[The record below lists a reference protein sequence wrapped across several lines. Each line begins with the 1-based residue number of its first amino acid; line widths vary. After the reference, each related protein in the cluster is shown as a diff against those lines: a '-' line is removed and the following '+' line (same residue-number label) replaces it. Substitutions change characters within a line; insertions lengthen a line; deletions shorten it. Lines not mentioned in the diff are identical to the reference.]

1 MIFSL
6 VKRYQVVEYFKHKKI
21 QRNEEKQSKKGR
33 WKIFN
38 YLSTPSTY
46 INLVSEEMIHIS
58 SKTCPYNA
66 RMSIYRLTSFLKLKE
81 VDEIEKSL
89 TMKRHG
95 PLVKQLVLYYSW
107 VLVEEGNSVSRTS
120 RYMMSMKFIFGVY
133 ILVSIRS
140 ILKFKSQSINKKIF
154 KNRQRKICRF

>member
-1 MIFSL
+1 M
-6 VKRYQVVEYFKHKKI
+6 KRYQGVEYFKHKKI

-33 WKIFN
+33 WKIYN

-46 INLVSEEMIHIS
+46 KNLVSEEMIHIS
-58 SKTCPYNA
+58 SKTCPDNA

-95 PLVKQLVLYYSW
+95 SLVKQLDTVLLLSP
-107 VLVEEGNSVSRTS
+107 
-120 RYMMSMKFIFGVY
+120 
-133 ILVSIRS
+133 
-140 ILKFKSQSINKKIF
+140 
-154 KNRQRKICRF
+154 C